1 MIKKQ
6 GGGGEGGGD
15 TVKGEK
21 ENRKPRRRKLTG
33 SVCLSLELSGGSS
46 QYSAVIYGLNERK
59 GQLLLSSEPLSGFI
73 AIVFQWRV
81 DI

>member
-1 MIKKQ
+1 MMGKKKT
-6 GGGGEGGGD
+6 G
-15 TVKGEK
+15 
-21 ENRKPRRRKLTG
+21 RRRRKLTE
-33 SVCLSLELSGGSS
+33 SVCLSLELFGGSS

-59 GQLLLSSEPLSGFI
+59 GQLLLSSEALSGFI